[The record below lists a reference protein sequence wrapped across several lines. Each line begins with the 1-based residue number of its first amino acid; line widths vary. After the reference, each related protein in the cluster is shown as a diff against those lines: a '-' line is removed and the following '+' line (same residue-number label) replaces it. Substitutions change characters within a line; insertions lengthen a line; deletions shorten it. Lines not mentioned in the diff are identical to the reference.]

1 METCMEVYRWLIV
14 ERLARDMH
22 ANNVAEEKR
31 KQEKSARIYILNDE
45 MFLDKH
51 RW

>member
-22 ANNVAEEKR
+22 ANNVVEEKR

-45 MFLDKH
+45 MFLDKR

>member
-1 METCMEVYRWLIV
+1 METCMEVDRCLIV